1 MGGRAAMT
9 SSRRR
14 LILVCAVGIALLVLL
29 LGFGETGGLILVLG
43 GIALAAGLIS
53 FFFLWRHYRLIWWI
67 CSALLAVIIGAVALS
82 EPAGGGFMPGLGRFV
97 LLYGVLVPILVGWLA
112 GAGYQQFHGRKLRAT
127 RETKDH
133 ET

>member
-1 MGGRAAMT
+1 MT
-9 SSRRR
+9 SNRRR
-14 LILVCAVGIALLVLL
+14 LILVCVVGIALVALL
-29 LGFGETGGLILVLG
+29 LGCGEAGGLILVLG

-67 CSALLAVIIGAVALS
+67 CSALLAVMIGAVALS

-112 GAGYQQFHGRKLRAT
+112 GAGYQLFRGRKRRAISEAKDV
-127 RETKDH
+127 ET
-133 ET
+133 